1 MVLAGISKL
10 SATNEGCRNR
20 FGEWKTAWNVA
31 RSTAKLKYRWHDA
44 RHTLISR
51 LAENPNVS
59 EQTITSLAGHVSK
72 RMLERYSHIRAQAKR
87 EAIETLESA
96 GFTGAEAQKWAES
109 AQTEATVIEEQPEK
123 VLN

>member
-44 RHTLISR
+44 RHTFISR

-87 EAIETLESA
+87 EAIEPSNRR
-96 GFTGAEAQKWAES
+96 
-109 AQTEATVIEEQPEK
+109 
-123 VLN
+123 VLPALRHRNGQSRLRPRRP